1 MGMAMPLNVKN
12 GWLGSFLLEMVLS
25 DTSVPQLLFPTYQ
38 PTSEYCLGHAGKGF
52 QLWKNC
58 EWICNW

>member
-1 MGMAMPLNVKN
+1 MPLNVKN

-38 PTSEYCLGHAGKGF
+38 PTSEYCLGLTACRQGASVMEE
-52 QLWKNC
+52 L
-58 EWICNW
+58 